1 MKSLLKQLLPPVSYS
16 LDAPRLDAE
25 LDAEARRFI
34 LTQESADRARNGVT
48 PYFAESLLPN
58 WERVLD
64 LTPDAKLS
72 YQQRLELVLVKL
84 AETGGLSIPYFVQLA
99 KKLGYDI
106 TISELEPF
114 QVGVSRVG
122 DRLTHP
128 DILWVWRVNIWGSRT
143 QFYRFRTGSSAVG
156 ERLSFWADSVIET
169 VFNDL
174 KPAHTFCYFT
184 YKGS

>member
-1 MKSLLKQLLPPVSYS
+1 MKTLLKQLLPPVSYA
-16 LDAPRLDAE
+16 LDAPHLDAE
-25 LDAEARRFI
+25 LQAEANRFTLI
-34 LTQESADRARNGVT
+34 QDSADLVRNGIT
-48 PYFAESLLPN
+48 PFFSNSLLPD

-64 LTPDAKLS
+64 LTPDTNLS

-106 TISELEPF
+106 TIDELEPF
-114 QVGVSRVG
+114 QAGVSRAG
-122 DRLTHP
+122 DLLTHP
-128 DILWVWRVNIWGSRT
+128 GILWVWVINIFGAKSLV
-143 QFYRFRTGSSAVG
+143 YRFRSGGSVAG
-156 ERLSFWADSVIET
+156 ERLSFWADTVIES

-184 YKGS
+184 YQES

>member
-16 LDAPRLDAE
+16 LDAPRLDSE
-25 LDAEARRFI
+25 LDAEAKRFD
-34 LTQESADRARNGVT
+34 LTLESADRARNGVT
-48 PYFAESLLPN
+48 PYFAESLLPD

-84 AETGGLSIPYFVQLA
+84 AETGGLSIPYFVQHA

-106 TISELEPF
+106 TIDELDPF
-114 QVGVSRVG
+114 QAGVSRAG

-128 DILWVWRVNIWGSRT
+128 GILWVWVVNIFGSKA
-143 QFYRFRTGSSAVG
+143 QFYRFRAGGSIAG

-184 YKGS
+184 YQES